1 MHIAMKFII
10 LVIVLTTIFIVYNLL
25 KTRNTIKKQAEIELQ
40 KKEGFDTM
48 EKMKQ
53 SDYPISIQ
61 PLQDKYS
68 NLHLREFVIKSSYN
82 SAHFNETDTDVEA
95 ISVVLKRGCRL
106 LDFEVKVDNDNIM
119 KVGTTTLSTIFSKV
133 ASEAF
138 TTTSLSPFSPLF
150 LYLHTTINSP
160 VDADKLN
167 DLLIRNFP
175 NKLYRNTTNKPIQVD
190 GSTILRD
197 IVGRVIVITDGLKY
211 NNIANIRVDIAGE
224 ITKYTDDTLPVSDK
238 ILLKDD
244 GISTTINTLSM
255 VVPDT
260 NQTNIDSNSVFD
272 NGYPQIILYKFYEGG
287 SKNLD
292 NYEDIFNDAQSSLVP
307 ISYLIRKST
316 VDTDAIKKQESKIKS
331 AVPSKPAAPLG
342 NGWFK

>member
-25 KTRNTIKKQAEIELQ
+25 KTRSEIKKQAEIELR

-48 EKMKQ
+48 DKMNQ
-53 SDYPISIQ
+53 RDYPLSIQ
-61 PLQDKYS
+61 PLQTKYS

-82 SAHFNETDTDVEA
+82 SAHFNEDETSVDA
-95 ISVVLKRGCRL
+95 ISAVLKRGCRL
-106 LDFEVKVDNDNIM
+106 LEFKVNNDLTVGNIP
-119 KVGTTTLSTIFSKV
+119 LSTIFSKV
-133 ASEAF
+133 ASDAF
-138 TTTSLSPFSPLF
+138 TTTALSPFSPLF
-150 LYLHTTINSP
+150 LYLHTTTNSQ
-160 VDADKLN
+160 VDANTLN
-167 DLLIRNFP
+167 DLLISNFP
-175 NKLYRNTTNKPIQVD
+175 NKLYRNTTNKPIQVN
-190 GSTILRD
+190 GSTRLTD
-197 IVGRVIVITDGLKY
+197 IVGKVIVITDGLKY
-211 NNIANIRVDIAGE
+211 TDIANIRVDIAGE
-224 ITKYTDDTLPVSDK
+224 ITKYTDDKLPVGNK

-244 GISTTINTLSM
+244 GISTTINTFSM

-260 NQTNIDSNSVFD
+260 DQPNIDSNSIFE
-272 NGYPQIILYKFYEGG
+272 NGYPQFILYKFYEGG